1 MLSAAVEQVKWMR
14 VEERREEEPEQEAP
28 FGRRRTGEGGEE
40 LVRVRLETMDL
51 EAAIQMEK
59 KSELRWEGKDADE
72 IGGRRANPILRSP
85 LSP

>member
-40 LVRVRLETMDL
+40 LVRVRLETKDL
-51 EAAIQMEK
+51 EAAIRWRRRVSFAGKERMQMK
-59 KSELRWEGKDADE
+59 
-72 IGGRRANPILRSP
+72 
-85 LSP
+85 